1 MVRAS
6 GLRTVE
12 ELSKEA
18 LGVHRRAKL
27 TVLGRRLL
35 IQRIIAEGWPVARAA
50 EAQGVSVATA
60 YKWLGRWRTEG
71 TAGLADRSCRPHRS
85 PRRLPAAREQAILA
99 WRQAHRVGPHRI
111 GWALGEAP
119 STVHAVL
126 ARHRLPRLWELDRP
140 TGQIV
145 RYQRQ
150 RPGEL
155 LHVDIKPQGRIPDG
169 GGHRLLG
176 RGQGGANH
184 DRRHGLGYDYLHVAV
199 DDRTR
204 LAYVEAHDRQDG
216 PAAADFTARALA
228 WFAQLGVQ
236 VERVLTDNGWCYR
249 SQAFQQVLAQTG
261 TRHRRTRPYRP
272 QTNGKAERFN
282 LTLATEWSYAQL
294 YTSNQ
299 DRLAALA
306 GWLHHYNSHRPHT
319 ALGGQSPMQTLNNL
333 NNLPGN
339 HT

>member
-6 GLRTVE
+6 GLRTVQ

-18 LGVHRRAKL
+18 LRVHRRAKL
-27 TVLGRRLL
+27 TVWGRRLL
-35 IQRIIAEGWPVARAA
+35 IQRITAERWPVARAA

-60 YKWLGRWRTEG
+60 YKWLGRWRAEG
-71 TAGLADRSCRPHRS
+71 VAGLADRSCRPHTS

-126 ARHRLPRLWELDRP
+126 VRHQLPRLWELDRP
-140 TGQIV
+140 TGQVV
-145 RYQRQ
+145 RYQRE

-155 LHVDIKPQGRIPDG
+155 VHVDIKPQGRIPDG

-176 RGQGGANH
+176 RGRGGANH

-216 PAAADFTARALA
+216 AAAAAFTSRALA

-249 SQAFQQVLAQTG
+249 SAAFQHALGHAG
-261 TRHRRTRPYRP
+261 AHHRRTRPYRP

-299 DRLAALA
+299 ARLDALP
-306 GWLHHYNSHRPHT
+306 GWLHHYNHHRPHT
-319 ALGGQSPMQTLNNL
+319 ALAGATPMQALNNV
-333 NNLPGN
+333 PGN